1 MSQIVTADNSGTPK
15 RGAQSSASPDDATF
29 RKLVESSIQGILV
42 HRKQRPLFVNE
53 SWAQAHGV
61 TVEEVMAMDSVLPLI
76 HPDEHERMLGYMQ
89 ARMRGEAAPERYE
102 FRGMRK
108 DGTPV
113 WFENLVRRVDWC
125 GESAVLATTQDITQ
139 RKRAEQALRRS
150 EERFRRAFEDG
161 PIGVTFVDREL
172 RFIKANPAFCEL
184 IGYSESELQGLSTVD
199 ITHPDDLTGRGA
211 PDATRGEF
219 TDFATRK
226 RYERKDGS
234 TVWCRLS
241 AHWIRDED
249 NTPYYRLA
257 LVEDV
262 SDRVQ
267 ARLAVEASERRFR
280 NLVEGSIQ
288 GIIIH
293 RQDRPLFVNE
303 AWTQIL
309 GYSPEEVLAAESTL
323 KFVAPDDRD
332 RLKGFRQARERGES
346 VPTRYEY
353 QGLRKNGTLV
363 WLENNVRLV
372 DWDGRTA
379 TQSTIIDCS
388 ERKLRQQELETFNEE
403 LERRVAERTAELEET
418 NQKLQ
423 AEIARRVRFETELR
437 ESRALYESLVE
448 SIPLCV
454 ARKNLYGDFV
464 FVNRALREQF
474 GTPLDE
480 IVGRNDYDFS
490 PPELADK
497 YREDDQ
503 RVIRTGEQFEVVET
517 TEFDNDQ
524 RFIHTL
530 KTPIFDANGKVN
542 GTQLIFWDITEQVR
556 ADKQRKEAQEEAEL
570 KNRDLSTLLYVISH
584 DLKEP
589 LRAIQSFSMLVK
601 ERSEEALDERG
612 RDFLDRVIGASDRMQ
627 HLLDDVLLLSRAQ
640 RSVNPT
646 DDLNLGDVMRDVKL
660 QLQGRIEET
669 GGKVTVSPDLPAIL
683 GDRRWVTQ
691 ALQNLVANAL
701 KFTRPEMSP
710 DIEIAPYVLSGKD
723 AASFTAIAVSDRG
736 PGVSPAHAERI
747 FELFQRAVS
756 RQIEGTG
763 AGLAIVRQV
772 AERHGGRAFVE
783 PREGG
788 GSSFVMTFAARQRLT
803 PQ

>member
-1 MSQIVTADNSGTPK
+1 MSQNVTADSDRPEK
-15 RGAQSSASPDDATF
+15 QGAPASVSPDDGTF
-29 RKLVESSIQGILV
+29 QQLVESSIQGILV
-42 HRKQRPLFVNE
+42 HRNQKPLFVNE

-61 TVEEVMAMDSVLPLI
+61 TVAEVMEMDSVLPLV
-76 HPDEHERMLGYMQ
+76 HPDEHERMIGYMK
-89 ARMRGEAAPERYE
+89 ARMRGEEAPERYE
-102 FRGMRK
+102 FRGRRK
-108 DGTPV
+108 DGTAL
-113 WFENLVRRVDWC
+113 WFENLVRRIDWF
-125 GESAVLATTQDITQ
+125 GEPAVLATIQDITQ

-150 EERFRRAFEDG
+150 EERFRRAFEEG

-172 RFIKANPAFCEL
+172 RFIKSNPAFCDL
-184 IGYSESELQGLSTVD
+184 IGYSESELQGLCTID
-199 ITHPDDLTGRGA
+199 ITHPDDHTGRAA
-211 PDATRGEF
+211 PDATRGNF
-219 TDFATRK
+219 DDFATRK

-234 TVWCRLS
+234 TVWVRLS

-249 NTPYYRLA
+249 NTPYYRMA

-288 GIIIH
+288 GILIH
-293 RQDRPLFVNE
+293 RHDRPLFVNE
-303 AWTQIL
+303 AWTRIL
-309 GYSPEEVLAAESTL
+309 GYTSEEVLAATSTL
-323 KFVAPDDRD
+323 GFVAPNERD
-332 RLKGFRQARERGES
+332 RLTEYRHARNRGES
-346 VPTRYEY
+346 APARYEY

-363 WLENNVRLV
+363 WLENSVRLV
-372 DWDGRTA
+372 DWDGRPA
-379 TQSTIIDCS
+379 IQSTIIDCT

-418 NQKLQ
+418 NKRLE
-423 AEIARRVRFETELR
+423 AEIARREQFETELR

-454 ARKNLYGDFV
+454 ARKNIAGDFV
-464 FVNRALREQF
+464 FVNQALRELF
-474 GTPLDE
+474 GTPLEE
-480 IVGRNDYDFS
+480 IVGRNDYAFS

-503 RVIRTGEQFEVVET
+503 RVIETGEQFEVIET
-517 TEFDNDQ
+517 TEFDKDQ
-524 RFIHTL
+524 RYIHTL
-530 KTPIFDANGKVN
+530 KTPIFDADGKIN
-542 GTQLIFWDITEQVR
+542 GTQLIFWDITDQVR
-556 ADKQRKEAQEEAEL
+556 ADKLRKEAQEEVEL
-570 KNRDLSTLLYVISH
+570 KNRDLTTLLYVISH

-589 LRAIQSFSMLVK
+589 VRAIQSFSMLVK
-601 ERSEEALDERG
+601 ERSGEALDERG

-640 RSVNPT
+640 RTVEPT
-646 DDLNLGDVMRDVKL
+646 DEINLADVARDVLL

-669 GGKVTVSPDLPAIL
+669 GASVTVSPDLPVIFC
-683 GDRRWVTQ
+683 DRRWVTQ

-701 KFTRPEMSP
+701 KFTQPETAP
-710 DIEIAPYVLSGKD
+710 EIEISLYTLRGKD
-723 AASFTAIAVSDRG
+723 AAKSTAIVVNDRG
-736 PGVSPAHAERI
+736 PGVSRDHAERI

-756 RQIEGTG
+756 RKVEGTG

-783 PREGG
+783 PRDGG
-788 GSSFVMTFAARQRLT
+788 GSSFVMTFASE
-803 PQ
+803 P

>member
-1 MSQIVTADNSGTPK
+1 MSQIVTADNSESPE
-15 RGAQSSASPDDATF
+15 RGARSSASPDEATF

-42 HRKQRPLFVNE
+42 HREQRPLFVNE

-61 TVEEVMAMDSVLPLI
+61 TVEEVMSMDSVLPLI
-76 HPDEHERMLGYMQ
+76 HPDEHERILGYMQ

-108 DGTPV
+108 DGTAV
-113 WFENLVRRVDWC
+113 WLENLVRRVDWC
-125 GESAVLATTQDITQ
+125 GESAVLATIQDITQ

-172 RFIKANPAFCEL
+172 RFIKTNQAFCEL
-184 IGYSESELQGLSTVD
+184 IGYSESELQGLSTID
-199 ITHPDDLTGRGA
+199 ITHPDDIAGRA
-211 PDATRGEF
+211 ASDATRGDF
-219 TDFATRK
+219 SDFATRK

-234 TVWCRLS
+234 TVWVRLS

-249 NTPYYRLA
+249 DTPYYRMA

-293 RQDRPLFVNE
+293 RNDRPLFVNE

-309 GYSPEEVLAAESTL
+309 GYSSEEVLAGESTL
-323 KFVAPDDRD
+323 EFVAPHERD
-332 RLKGFRQARERGES
+332 RLTGYRQARDRGES
-346 VPTRYEY
+346 APARYEY

-363 WLENNVRLV
+363 WLENSVRLV

-379 TQSTIIDCS
+379 IQSTIIDCS

-403 LERRVAERTAELEET
+403 LERRVAERTAELEQT

-423 AEIARRVRFETELR
+423 AEIARREQFENELR

-454 ARKNLYGDFV
+454 ARKNLDGEFV
-464 FVNRALREQF
+464 FVNRALRELF
-474 GTPLDE
+474 GTPLEE

-497 YREDDQ
+497 YREDDE

-517 TEFDNDQ
+517 SEFAEGQ

-530 KTPIFDANGKVN
+530 KTPIFDADGKVN
-542 GTQLIFWDITEQVR
+542 GTQLIFWDITDQVL
-556 ADKQRKEAQEEAEL
+556 ADKQRKEAQEEVEL
-570 KNRDLSTLLYVISH
+570 KNRDLTTLLYVISH

-589 LRAIQSFSMLVK
+589 VRAIQSFSMLVK
-601 ERSEEALDERG
+601 ERSGEALDERG

-627 HLLDDVLLLSRAQ
+627 QLLDDVLLLSRAQ
-640 RSVNPT
+640 RSVDPT
-646 DDLNLGDVMRDVKL
+646 DEINIGVVMRDVLL

-669 GGKVTVSPDLPAIL
+669 GATVTVSPDLPVIL

-701 KFTRPEMSP
+701 KFTLPETAP
-710 DIEIAPYVLSGKD
+710 DVEIAPHALSGKD
-723 AASFTAIAVSDRG
+723 AASSTAIAVNDRG
-736 PGVSPAHAERI
+736 PGVAPDHAERI

-756 RQIEGTG
+756 RRIEGTG

-772 AERHGGRAFVE
+772 AERHGGRAYVE
-783 PREGG
+783 QREGG
-788 GSSFVMTFAARQRLT
+788 GSSFVMTFAADQRLT
-803 PQ
+803 QQ